1 MRFKDSFHPYAATT
15 IVFWSLTYILTRLAL
30 QHFSTFSLGFLRYL
44 IASIVLLAVMVATRM
59 KLPKKADIPWFL
71 LSGGIGFFLYMT
83 AFNLGQAQVTAATG
97 SVVIATAPVLTA
109 LLAGVFYR
117 ESLRAVQWI
126 AILLEFAGVLV
137 MTLMNGVFSVNS
149 GLYWM
154 LLAALCLSA
163 YNLFQRRLTRTY
175 TALQSSTYSIFA
187 GTLMLAVFAPG
198 SIQELTSAPPV
209 QLVYLGVMSIG
220 SSAVA
225 YVTWAIAFSKAEKTS
240 QVSNYMFAT
249 PFLSSFMGF
258 LLAGEVPDRSTLAG
272 GGIIL
277 LGVFLFN
284 FGETAWN
291 ALKSRKT

>member
-15 IVFWSLTYILTRLAL
+15 IVFWSLTYVLTRLAL
-30 QHFSTFSLGFLRYL
+30 QHFSIFSLGFLRYL
-44 IASIVLLAVMVATRM
+44 IASAILLAVMIATKM
-59 KLPKKADIPWFL
+59 KLPRKADIPWFL
-71 LSGGIGFFLYMT
+71 LSGGIGFFAYMT

-97 SVVIATAPVLTA
+97 SVVIATAPMLTA
-109 LLAGVFYR
+109 LLARVFYR
-117 ESLRAVQWI
+117 ESLRAVQWA
-126 AILLEFAGVLV
+126 AIVLEFAGVLV
-137 MTLMNGVFSVNS
+137 MTLMNGVFSINS

-175 TALQSSTYSIFA
+175 TAMQASTYSIFA

-198 SIQELTSAPPV
+198 SLQEVTSAPWI
-209 QLVYLGVMSIG
+209 QLVYLGVLSVG

-225 YVTWAIAFSKAEKTS
+225 YVAWAKAFAKAEKTS

-249 PFLSSFMGF
+249 PFLSSLMGF
-258 LLAGEVPDRSTLAG
+258 LLAGEVPDQSTLIG

-284 FGETAWN
+284 FGETAW
-291 ALKSRKT
+291 RKLTGQKT